1 MKHGYFSV
9 YLRRHL
15 GKLSHRRISQSALLM
30 FTKKAEIRGAAYEQH
45 FTLTNVIKLKS
56 KSLVHQ
62 VTKSVSVYTSRIQC
76 KYIVHAFGT
85 KETVHRLH
93 APSCIIQGL
102 YEGDQ

>member
-1 MKHGYFSV
+1 
-9 YLRRHL
+9 
-15 GKLSHRRISQSALLM
+15 M

-45 FTLTNVIKLKS
+45 LTLTNVFKLKS

-62 VTKSVSVYTSRIQC
+62 VTKSVSVYTSRIQY

-85 KETVHRLH
+85 KETVQRLH